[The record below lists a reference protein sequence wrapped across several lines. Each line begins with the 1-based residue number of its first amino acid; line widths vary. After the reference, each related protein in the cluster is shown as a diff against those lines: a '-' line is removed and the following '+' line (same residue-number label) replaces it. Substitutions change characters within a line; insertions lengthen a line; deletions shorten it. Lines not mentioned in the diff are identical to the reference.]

1 MAMGVISIDLQSMV
15 IFSRLNAYISEIA
28 NKIQVLVAYCF
39 YRKLLLDK
47 DVFVTVFIDVC
58 DDLLSFVL

>member
-28 NKIQVLVAYCF
+28 NKIQVPVAYCF